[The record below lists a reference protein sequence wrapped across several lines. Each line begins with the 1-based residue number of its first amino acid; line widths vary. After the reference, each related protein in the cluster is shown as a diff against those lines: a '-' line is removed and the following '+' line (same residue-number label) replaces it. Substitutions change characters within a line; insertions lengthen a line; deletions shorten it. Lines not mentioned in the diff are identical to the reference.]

1 MKNLLTTN
9 QLREK
14 YDPESIL
21 KDIEKTFE
29 ANFEKLISSLTH
41 KDCPLNKY
49 DQDIQISFL
58 DSEPNDSDDLVKKVA
73 SLLKDT
79 IYFMT
84 LSKKDRTK
92 VTQKMRAYYSDMVK
106 NQLYRIEQLLDD
118 PEIGSPKHINDP
130 SPKHKGMAQV
140 FQILTLVQSTLQ
152 LENDYR
158 RDLAR
163 SGYLTGLQISM
174 GNFFVFL
181 NKLGMNQ
188 KDQITL
194 VQHLFDDFKVDWEE
208 GDRENIRLSLQNPA
222 LEYHKMTH
230 DDLQKTSGTLFS
242 NKVNDSILSNL
253 TEQAIILKK
262 RIRRF

>member
-1 MKNLLTTN
+1 
-9 QLREK
+9 
-14 YDPESIL
+14 
-21 KDIEKTFE
+21 
-29 ANFEKLISSLTH
+29 
-41 KDCPLNKY
+41 
-49 DQDIQISFL
+49 
-58 DSEPNDSDDLVKKVA
+58 
-73 SLLKDT
+73 
-79 IYFMT
+79 
-84 LSKKDRTK
+84 
-92 VTQKMRAYYSDMVK
+92 MVK

-130 SPKHKGMAQV
+130 SPKHRGMAQV

-194 VQHLFDDFKVDWEE
+194 VQHLFDDFKVDWEA
-208 GDRENIRLSLQNPA
+208 GDRENIKLSLQSPA
-222 LEYHKMTH
+222 LDYYKMTQE
-230 DDLQKTSGTLFS
+230 DLQKISSLIYS
-242 NKVNDSILSNL
+242 NKVNDSIMINL
-253 TEQAIILKK
+253 LEQAITLKK
-262 RIRRF
+262 RVRRF

>member
-79 IYFMT
+79 IY
-84 LSKKDRTK
+84 
-92 VTQKMRAYYSDMVK
+92 
-106 NQLYRIEQLLDD
+106 
-118 PEIGSPKHINDP
+118 
-130 SPKHKGMAQV
+130 
-140 FQILTLVQSTLQ
+140 
-152 LENDYR
+152 
-158 RDLAR
+158 
-163 SGYLTGLQISM
+163 
-174 GNFFVFL
+174 
-181 NKLGMNQ
+181 
-188 KDQITL
+188 
-194 VQHLFDDFKVDWEE
+194 
-208 GDRENIRLSLQNPA
+208 LSLIHISEPTRP
-222 LEYHKMTH
+222 Y
-230 DDLQKTSGTLFS
+230 
-242 NKVNDSILSNL
+242 
-253 TEQAIILKK
+253 
-262 RIRRF
+262 

>member
-1 MKNLLTTN
+1 MKNLLTTD

-21 KDIEKTFE
+21 KDIDKTFE

-92 VTQKMRAYYSDMVK
+92 VTQNMRAYYSDMVK

-118 PEIGSPKHINDP
+118 PEI
-130 SPKHKGMAQV
+130 
-140 FQILTLVQSTLQ
+140 
-152 LENDYR
+152 
-158 RDLAR
+158 
-163 SGYLTGLQISM
+163 
-174 GNFFVFL
+174 
-181 NKLGMNQ
+181 
-188 KDQITL
+188 
-194 VQHLFDDFKVDWEE
+194 
-208 GDRENIRLSLQNPA
+208 
-222 LEYHKMTH
+222 
-230 DDLQKTSGTLFS
+230 
-242 NKVNDSILSNL
+242 
-253 TEQAIILKK
+253 
-262 RIRRF
+262 

>member
-1 MKNLLTTN
+1 MKNLLTTH
-9 QLREK
+9 QLRQK
-14 YDPESIL
+14 YEPEAIL
-21 KDIEKTFE
+21 KDIDKTFE
-29 ANFEKLISSLTH
+29 ANFEKLISTLTH
-41 KDCPLNKY
+41 NDSPLNKY
-49 DQDIQISFL
+49 DQDQQISFL
-58 DSEPNDSDDLVKKVA
+58 DSKPNHSDDLVKKIA

-84 LSKKDRTK
+84 LSKKERTK

-118 PEIGSPKHINDP
+118 PEIGSLKHINDP
-130 SPKHKGMAQV
+130 SPRHKGMTQV
-140 FQILTLVQSTLQ
+140 FQILTMVQKTLQ
-152 LENDYR
+152 IENDYR
-158 RDLAR
+158 KDLTR

-174 GNFFVFL
+174 GSFFVFL

-194 VQHLFDDFKVDWEE
+194 VQRLFDNFKVDWEE
-208 GDRENIRLSLQNPA
+208 GDRDNIKQSLQSPA
-222 LEYHKMTH
+222 LEYHKMMNE
-230 DDLQKTSGTLFS
+230 DLQKTSGALFS

-253 TEQAIILKK
+253 VEQAIILKK